1 MNALRSR
8 CLCPLNP
15 QGPGSCIY
23 ANFSSCFPSY
33 VYVLYYAMNDF
44 RKDIFVDF
52 FRRYS
57 FLALT
62 WSVEPYYGK
71 AMTENHNIAVIVG
84 SSTELSKIKP

>member
-1 MNALRSR
+1 
-8 CLCPLNP
+8 
-15 QGPGSCIY
+15 
-23 ANFSSCFPSY
+23 
-33 VYVLYYAMNDF
+33 MNDF